1 MTNIVAADRITLT
14 AVEIAGILG
23 ISKLTWYRLYQSG
36 KTPKPARLGRRLF
49 WNRAEIFEWHKAGM
63 PSEVVW
69 EASKRG
75 GTNE

>member
-1 MTNIVAADRITLT
+1 MAEIINRLTMTGQEVA
-14 AVEIAGILG
+14 EIIG
-23 ISKLTWYRLYQSG
+23 ISKITWSRLYQSG

-49 WNRAEIFEWHKAGM
+49 WNRAEIIAWHKAGM
-63 PSEVVW
+63 PSAVVW